1 MIKFLVIFYI
11 IVMFIAINCVV
22 STNNRLESLKR
33 KQRKNERK
41 LDIIGLRLT
50 NIYTKTAETEIKTRN
65 NMTDIADLSK
75 RIDVLEKTERKAG
88 YNAKRRKAHR
98 KKL

>member
-11 IVMFIAINCVV
+11 MFIAINRVV
-22 STNNRLESLKR
+22 STNNSLESLKR

-41 LDIIGLRLT
+41 LDILDIMLNGTCARSAK
-50 NIYTKTAETEIKTRN
+50 IEITTRN

-75 RIDVLEKTERKAG
+75 RIDVLEKNERKAS
-88 YNAKRRKAHR
+88 YNTKRRKAHR